1 MGMANSSGSSINLLP
16 YSGVVNYFDNVLE
29 PESANN
35 YFLLLSNDIEWQQDV
50 IKIFGKTI
58 TTKRLVAWYADSG
71 IEYTYSGITKTAAK
85 WTPTLLE
92 LKSIVEKVT
101 LDQYNSC
108 LLNFYHDG
116 DEGMGWHTD
125 NEKELKPN
133 GAIAS
138 LSLGAE
144 RKFVFKHKETQEK
157 VSVQLE
163 SGSILLMKGPTQTNW
178 LHSLPKSKKIANP
191 RINLTFRQII
201 TTT

>member
-1 MGMANSSGSSINLLP
+1 MVIAGSGDSSVNLLP
-16 YSGVVNYFDNVLE
+16 YSGIVNYFGNVLDPDRAE
-29 PESANN
+29 N
-35 YFLLLSNDIEWQQDV
+35 YLALLSNRIEWQQDV

-58 TTKRLVAWYADSG
+58 TTKRLVAWYADKDIS
-71 IEYTYSGITKTAAK
+71 YTYSGITKTASK
-85 WTPTLLE
+85 WTNELLE
-92 LKSIVEKVT
+92 IKSIVEKVT
-101 LDQYNSC
+101 HEQYNSC

-144 RKFVFKHKETQEK
+144 RKFVFKHKESKEK
-157 VSVQLE
+157 VPVQLE
-163 SGSILLMKGPTQTNW
+163 SGSVLLMKGPTQTNW
-178 LHSLPKSKKIANP
+178 LHSLPKSKKILSP